1 MRLFIAEKPS
11 LGRAIA
17 AVLPKPHK
25 KEDGYIV
32 AANGDT
38 VSWCVGHLLEQ
49 QEPEA
54 YNPAYKQWSH
64 EHLPIVPEQ
73 WKLKVKAKTAKQV
86 GILRKLIKQADTLVH
101 AGDPD
106 REGQLLVDELIHF
119 IDTQKTKPVFRCLV
133 NDLNPAA
140 VSKAVNNLREN
151 RDFIPLSTSALARSR
166 ADWLYGINL
175 TRAYTLQGKT
185 AGYKG
190 VLSVGRVQTPILGL
204 VVRRDQDIDAFVSQ
218 PYYEVWA
225 NLATGNDEEFKA
237 KWQPSES
244 CQRFLDDQG
253 RNLSQ
258 PLAENVVTRISHQP
272 ALVKSIKRDLKK
284 QSAPLPYSLSA
295 LQIDA
300 GKAFGLSAKQVLDV
314 CQSLYERHKAITY
327 PRSDCRYLPT
337 EHHGEANSVYNAIKN
352 SVTSLNGKTLN
363 GITFQFN
370 QKTRV
375 WNDKKVGAHHA
386 IIPTKKAATS
396 LNTEEGKIYGL
407 IARNYLAQFLPQHEF
422 AATTV
427 HIDIAGGDF
436 KTTAKEILIDGW
448 QLLFPKRKSSSDEP
462 ETLPNLKRD
471 QHLQSLQASI
481 KEKHTSPPAHFT
493 DATLLAAMTGIAS
506 HVKDPDIRKILKDTD
521 GLGTEATR
529 ANIIELLFTR
539 GFLQRN
545 GKSITATPAGRVFI
559 NALPEGLT
567 LPDMTAQWEAT
578 LADIA
583 QGKQAYKALMTPL
596 TSTLRHMTIES
607 RSIIPTGLNGLGSAK
622 SFRKQKGQ
630 YSKRKPKT
638 KTY

>member
-17 AVLPKPHK
+17 TVLPRPHK

-54 YNPAYKQWSH
+54 YDPAYKQWSH
-64 EHLPIVPEQ
+64 EHLPIVPEH
-73 WKLKVKAKTAKQV
+73 WKLKIKAKTAKQV
-86 GILRKLIKQADTLVH
+86 GILRKLFKQAEILVH

-119 IDTQKTKPVFRCLV
+119 IDTKKSKPVLRCLV

-140 VSKAVNNLREN
+140 VSKAVNSLRNNNE
-151 RDFIPLSTSALARSR
+151 FIPLSTSALARSR
-166 ADWLYGINL
+166 ADWLFGINL
-175 TRAYTLQGKT
+175 TRAYTLQGKA

-204 VVRRDQDIDAFVSQ
+204 VVKRDQAIDAFVSQ
-218 PYYEVWA
+218 PFYEVWA
-225 NLATGNDEEFKA
+225 NLKTENDDEFQA

-244 CQRFLDDQG
+244 CQRFLDEQG

-258 PLAENVVTRISHQP
+258 PLADNVAKRISHQL
-272 ALVKSIKRDLKK
+272 ALVKNVKRELKK

-300 GKAFGLSAKQVLDV
+300 GKAFGMSAKQVLDV
-314 CQSLYERHKAITY
+314 CQNLYENHKAITY

-337 EHHGEANSVYNAIKN
+337 EHHVEAPSVYSAIQSSLPN
-352 SVTSLNGKTLN
+352 LNGKDLSKINFLFT
-363 GITFQFN
+363 

-375 WNDKKVGAHHA
+375 WNDKQVSAHHA
-386 IIPTKKAATS
+386 IIPTKKTVTR
-396 LNTEEGKIYGL
+396 LNNEESKIYGL
-407 IARNYLAQFLPQHEF
+407 VARNYLAQFLPQHEF

-427 HIDIAGGDF
+427 HIDIAGGQF
-436 KTTAKEILIDGW
+436 KTTAKEILVEGW
-448 QLLFPKRKSSSDEP
+448 QQVFPKRKPSSDEP
-462 ETLPNLKRD
+462 AILPKLEKG

-506 HVKDPDIRKILKDTD
+506 HVKDSNIRKILKDTD

-545 GKSITATPAGRVFI
+545 GKTITATPAGRVFI
-559 NALPEGLT
+559 NALPERLT

-583 QGKQAYKALMTPL
+583 QGKQRYETLMTPL
-596 TSTLRHMTIES
+596 TEALWHMTIES
-607 RSIIPTGLNGLGSAK
+607 RSIIPTGLNGLGSVK
-622 SFRKQKGQ
+622 TFRKK
-630 YSKRKPKT
+630 KRFKAAGFKKP
-638 KTY
+638 